1 MVEPIYHLS
10 FGCKVI
16 TFIDYRCVV
25 VDKYTRHD
33 VSSNINGSTEVNLL
47 KLQLY
52 KFWKLSCEAWFWY
65 RCSFVSF

>member
-47 KLQLY
+47 K
-52 KFWKLSCEAWFWY
+52 
-65 RCSFVSF
+65 